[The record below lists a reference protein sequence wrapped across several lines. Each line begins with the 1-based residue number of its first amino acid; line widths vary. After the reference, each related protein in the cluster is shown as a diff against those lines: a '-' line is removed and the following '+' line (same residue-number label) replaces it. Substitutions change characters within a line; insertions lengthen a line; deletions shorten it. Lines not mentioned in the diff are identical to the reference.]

1 MNAAIDD
8 VRVAPCRPDTP
19 EAAALIA
26 RAEAELAERYPAEH
40 RHGLAVEGLLAQDAR
55 FFLATHEDDPA
66 GCGGYVVFAPAAAA
80 AELKRMYVAP
90 RHRGHGIARR
100 ILDAIETAAKA
111 EAVTTLYLETGTLQA
126 EAMAL
131 YRTAGYRVRGPFGTY
146 QESPVSVFMEKNL

>member
-1 MNAAIDD
+1 MNAAPRMGAIDD

-66 GCGGYVVFAPAAAA
+66 GC
-80 AELKRMYVAP
+80 ELKRMYVAP